1 MSKKVDLFI
10 GFLVTVL
17 WGGNFAVIELGLRD
31 LDPFILTFLRFTFCA
46 LPLVFFIKRPAGI
59 SLFSMA
65 LYGII
70 FGVGLWWVVN
80 FAMFNGLSAGL
91 SSVFL
96 QFSAFFTI
104 FLSCFFLG
112 EKINKV
118 HLLGI
123 ITAVAGLLMIINF
136 SGQESTVK
144 GIFFVII
151 AALSWAVCNIIVKI
165 TKPANMISF
174 VVWSSLFSAP
184 AVLVMTVC
192 VKGWGGILSIPDDI
206 TIGSAFSVLFQA
218 YVTTIIGY
226 MIWNNLMK
234 KYPATEVAPLS
245 LFVPISGVI
254 TSYIF
259 LNERLSVQQLISVM
273 IVIVGIF
280 IFLNSVRI
288 INFINSKKKIS
299 PHNITID

>member
-1 MSKKVDLFI
+1 MGKKLDLFI

-17 WGGNFAVIELGLRD
+17 WGGNFAIIEMGLRD

-46 LPLVFFIKRPAGI
+46 LPLVFFIKKPSNI
-59 SLFSMA
+59 SFTTLA
-65 LYGII
+65 LYGIL

-104 FLSCFFLG
+104 ILSYLFLK
-112 EKINKV
+112 EKITRIHIV
-118 HLLGI
+118 GIVFACLGLI
-123 ITAVAGLLMIINF
+123 MIIHF

-144 GIFFVII
+144 GIFLVII
-151 AALSWAVCNIIVKI
+151 AALSWAVCNIIVKLS
-165 TKPANMISF
+165 KPTDMIAF
-174 VVWSSLFSAP
+174 IVWSSLFSAP
-184 AVLVMTVC
+184 AVFIMTIFI
-192 VKGWGGILSIPDDI
+192 KGWQSVLSIPHDI
-206 TIGSAFSVLFQA
+206 TLGSAFSVVFQA
-218 YVTTIIGY
+218 YITTIIGY

-245 LFVPISGVI
+245 LFVPISGI
-254 TSYIF
+254 ISSYIF
-259 LNERLSVQQLISVM
+259 LNERLSIEQLASVL

-280 IFLNSVRI
+280 IFLNANRFF
-288 INFINSKKKIS
+288 NRKK
-299 PHNITID
+299 

>member
-144 GIFFVII
+144 GIFLVII

-174 VVWSSLFSAP
+174 IVWSSLFSAP

-218 YVTTIIGY
+218 YITTIIGY